1 MRKVCN
7 YIIPPHWPCNVK
19 IRKRKCLGP
28 IEGNY
33 GKHKMIL
40 HICNYNMESMEAEEE
55 REEKAYEL
63 PSISLNQP
71 LKVKSL
77 HTSQPFDSHSHSNY
91 LQIKLNYNN
100 PRRLN
105 RSRRSEEIQIDQP
118 FLRMASANREMAV
131 YCFDTL
137 VAHYNSQQP
146 PPPAFDEAQ
155 QYSP

>member
-1 MRKVCN
+1 
-7 YIIPPHWPCNVK
+7 
-19 IRKRKCLGP
+19 
-28 IEGNY
+28 
-33 GKHKMIL
+33 
-40 HICNYNMESMEAEEE
+40 MEAEEE

-71 LKVKSL
+71 LK
-77 HTSQPFDSHSHSNY
+77 
-91 LQIKLNYNN
+91 IKLNYNN

-137 VAHYNSQQP
+137 VSHYNSQQP

-155 QYSP
+155 QEKV